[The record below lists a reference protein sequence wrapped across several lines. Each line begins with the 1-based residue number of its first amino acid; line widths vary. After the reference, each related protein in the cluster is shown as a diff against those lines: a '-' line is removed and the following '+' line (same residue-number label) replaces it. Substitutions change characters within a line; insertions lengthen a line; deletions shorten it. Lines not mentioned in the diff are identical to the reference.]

1 MTKEEVPSRQII
13 SMPFASGEGAAL
25 ADIKP
30 SADLNDI
37 NFATGFPAAYSSPS
51 ENNGKF
57 VTRAQIN
64 AIGNLAS
71 RNEYIRMCGGLNTF
85 SREMSDA
92 IGGYPRGAVLDVLIG
107 SQLFKAIS
115 LIDNNTFDVSAN
127 GADGVAWAYLNQDE
141 GDPTQQ
147 IFFYSQNIGQV
158 GDTMLGVVQAK
169 KSGGI
174 IVDSTIN
181 VKDSD
186 RDAPDFEYDTA
197 GISYTFS
204 GCSLAIKDLGAS
216 IPESINFPSIT
227 INYTDNT
234 YNVNWEGFK
243 NIAGNYSSIVG
254 LDRRFIKQEL
264 ASASGTFTGVVQGN
278 YYALALLMG
287 EGNYGESSTANEL
300 AAKQFT
306 VSGSI
311 KLLYA

>member
-1 MTKEEVPSRQII
+1 
-13 SMPFASGEGAAL
+13 MPFAGAEGAEL
-25 ADIKP
+25 ANIDHVP
-30 SADLNDI
+30 NENDDNLN
-37 NFATGFPAAYSSPS
+37 FEEGFPSKYSSPS
-51 ENNGKF
+51 KDGGKF
-57 VTRAQIN
+57 VTRGQIN

-85 SREMSDA
+85 SKGMSDA

-141 GDPTQQ
+141 GDPTQP

-181 VKDSD
+181 VESSGE
-186 RDAPDFEYDTA
+186 RAVDFDYSRTGA
-197 GISYTFS
+197 FTFS
-204 GCSLAIKDLGAS
+204 GCSLAIRDLGTS
-216 IPESINFPSIT
+216 IPDSIPFPSVSIQNNNF
-227 INYTDNT
+227 IP
-234 YNVNWEGFK
+234 NWGNFK
-243 NIAGNYSSIVG
+243 NLAGNYAVILNTNSGS
-254 LDRRFIKQEL
+254 FTKQEL
-264 ASASGTFTGVVQGN
+264 AAASGTFTGVTQGH
-278 YYALALLMG
+278 YYAIALLMG
-287 EGNYGESSTANEL
+287 EGDYGTGDVSYTLSAN
-300 AAKQFT
+300 KFK

>member
-1 MTKEEVPSRQII
+1 MTKENMPSRQII
-13 SMPFASGEGAAL
+13 PMPFAGGNGAAL
-25 ADIKP
+25 SDIKQTTDP
-30 SADLNDI
+30 NDI
-37 NFATGFPAAYSSPS
+37 NFYDGFPSAYSSPK

-64 AIGNLAS
+64 AIGNMAS

-85 SREMSDA
+85 SKEMSDA

-115 LIDNNTFDVSAN
+115 LIDNNAFDVSAN

-141 GDPTQQ
+141 GDPTQP

-181 VKDSD
+181 VESSGEK
-186 RDAPDFEYDTA
+186 AVDFDYSRT
-197 GISYTFS
+197 GSYTFS
-204 GCSLAIKDLGAS
+204 GCSLAIRDLGTSIPAS
-216 IPESINFPSIT
+216 IPFPSVT
-227 INYTDNT
+227 IQNNT
-234 YNVNWEGFK
+234 FYPNWGDFK
-243 NIAGNYSSIVG
+243 NLSGNYSVILNTNSAS
-254 LDRRFIKQEL
+254 FTKQEL
-264 ASASGTFTGVVQGN
+264 AAASGTFTGVTQGH
-278 YYALALLMG
+278 YYAVALLMG
-287 EGNYGESSTANEL
+287 EGDYGTSNAAYTLSAN
-300 AAKQFT
+300 KFK